1 MKRKFY
7 RSRNGIIFG
16 LCRGISEYFDISL
29 FWIRAFTIGGLIF
42 TGFFP
47 IGLIYII
54 MGLVI
59 KAEPL
64 PSPVEAP
71 KESNHFESYTSS
83 RKLGL
88 WQLKEKFSSLETRIR
103 RMEDHVTDR
112 AYDWERRFNAD
123 KG

>member
-7 RSRNGIIFG
+7 RSRDGIIFG
-16 LCRGISEYFDISL
+16 LCKGISTYFDVSL
-29 FWIRAFTIGGLIF
+29 FWVRVAMIAGFLF

-47 IGLIYII
+47 IGVIYILL
-54 MGLVI
+54 GLI
-59 KAEPL
+59 LKIEPL
-64 PSPVEAP
+64 PSPVEEP
-71 KESNHFESYTSS
+71 QDHNHYEAYTSS

-103 RMEDHVTDR
+103 RMEDHVTDK

-123 KG
+123 